1 MYIGGSFGYL
11 ERPGYP
17 GQGLAHITPNGGI
30 DFTFR
35 SDCWETIAEG
45 PYAGQRIPGVVH
57 TLALDNGILYVGGSF
72 SSIGGVRAKILLL
85 LTQEQIHLHL
95 PHGIATQAYK
105 RGIMGMP
112 IMLRTTEKFCPPRK
126 TLLSVIV
133 SWYLYDSSS
142 YLGIY
147 TKKFLLVKTVH
158 SLEPSSV
165 FENPAFTRLLLNIWS
180 ASHIDFF
187 WIPASSGY
195 DGHKVLCGIQEIS

>member
-72 SSIGGVRAKILLL
+72 SSIGGGSRQNLAAIDTRTNTLTLTAWNRNTGVQAGNNGNAYYAENYGKIL
-85 LTQEQIHLHL
+85 
-95 PHGIATQAYK
+95 
-105 RGIMGMP
+105 
-112 IMLRTTEKFCPPRK
+112 
-126 TLLSVIV
+126 
-133 SWYLYDSSS
+133 
-142 YLGIY
+142 
-147 TKKFLLVKTVH
+147 
-158 SLEPSSV
+158 
-165 FENPAFTRLLLNIWS
+165 PA
-180 ASHIDFF
+180 A
-187 WIPASSGY
+187 
-195 DGHKVLCGIQEIS
+195 